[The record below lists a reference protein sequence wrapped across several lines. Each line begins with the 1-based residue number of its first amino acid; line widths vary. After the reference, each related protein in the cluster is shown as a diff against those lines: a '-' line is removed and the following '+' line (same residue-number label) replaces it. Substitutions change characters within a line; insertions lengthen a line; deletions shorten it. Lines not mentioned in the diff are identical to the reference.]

1 MNAETLRSSI
11 LQKAME
17 GKLLPQLSE
26 EVDVDQIGDTPDE
39 IPFEIPNK
47 WKWIQIKNLVTKAS
61 QKIPDKK
68 FEYVDVSSID
78 SEHLVIANTKKIDA
92 KEAPSRARKI
102 LFPGMVIYSTVR
114 PYLLKTCV
122 IGKEF
127 RNRELI
133 GSTAFASMTCK
144 DSLLFNKYFLY
155 CLSSP
160 FFVSHVKGIQKG
172 VAYPAVSEKDFFSSF
187 VPIPPVGEQKRIVKK
202 LEELLPLVEEYG
214 RDQEQLEKI
223 NKDFPVQMEKSLLR
237 EAVSG
242 KLVPQFYDEPV
253 VQQIG
258 DAPEETLFAI
268 PEKWKWVRSTELIT
282 LVRGVT
288 FPGSAKQVS
297 KIDNSYVRCL
307 TTGSVQEEY
316 NSGSDVFIP
325 SSYIKKGKQKLKK
338 GDVIISTANSRD
350 LVGKSILWNG
360 LDDTFG
366 GFLTVARG
374 ESKLILPDYLH
385 LVFRFLFLSGF
396 LKTLATQTT
405 NIANLSNKT
414 LETLFFPLPPLE
426 EQERIV
432 EKLDK
437 LMLEVQKLK

>member
-374 ESKLILPDYLH
+374 ESKLIPS
-385 LVFRFLFLSGF
+385 RLFAFSF
-396 LKTLATQTT
+396 
-405 NIANLSNKT
+405 
-414 LETLFFPLPPLE
+414 
-426 EQERIV
+426 
-432 EKLDK
+432 
-437 LMLEVQKLK
+437 

>member
-160 FFVSHVKGIQKG
+160 FFVSHVKGIQRG

-242 KLVPQFYDEPV
+242 KLVPQLDEELEV
-253 VQQIG
+253 EQIG
-258 DAPEETLFAI
+258 DAPEEVPFEI
-268 PEKWKWVRSTELIT
+268 PEKWKWVRLESLGTLFSGKTPKADELTSSGNIPYFKISDMNSSENQKYMRHTEHYLKTTPKKIFKAGSIIFPKNGGAVFT
-282 LVRGVT
+282 NKRRFLVRDSIVDLNTGG
-288 FPGSAKQVS
+288 FYPNKNYLDESYAFLLLSSIDFREIS
-297 KIDNSYVRCL
+297 KGTALPTID
-307 TTGSVQEEY
+307 
-316 NSGSDVFIP
+316 
-325 SSYIKKGKQKLKK
+325 SSKLK
-338 GDVIISTANSRD
+338 SY
-350 LVGKSILWNG
+350 LV
-360 LDDTFG
+360 
-366 GFLTVARG
+366 
-374 ESKLILPDYLH
+374 
-385 LVFRFLFLSGF
+385 
-396 LKTLATQTT
+396 
-405 NIANLSNKT
+405 
-414 LETLFFPLPPLE
+414 PLPPLG
-426 EQERIV
+426 EQRRIV
-432 EKLDK
+432 EKFEK
-437 LMLEVQKLK
+437 LMLEIQKLK

>member
-258 DAPEETLFAI
+258 DAPEEVPFEI
-268 PEKWKWVRSTELIT
+268 PEKWKWVRLESLGTLFSGKTPKADELTSSGNIPYFKISDMNSSENQKYMRHTEHYLKTTPKKIFKAGSIIFPKNGGAVFT
-282 LVRGVT
+282 NKRRFLVRDSIVDLNTGG
-288 FPGSAKQVS
+288 FYPNKNYLDESYAFLLLSSIDFREIS
-297 KIDNSYVRCL
+297 KGTALPTID
-307 TTGSVQEEY
+307 
-316 NSGSDVFIP
+316 
-325 SSYIKKGKQKLKK
+325 SSKLK
-338 GDVIISTANSRD
+338 SY
-350 LVGKSILWNG
+350 LV
-360 LDDTFG
+360 
-366 GFLTVARG
+366 
-374 ESKLILPDYLH
+374 
-385 LVFRFLFLSGF
+385 
-396 LKTLATQTT
+396 
-405 NIANLSNKT
+405 
-414 LETLFFPLPPLE
+414 PLPPLG
-426 EQERIV
+426 EQRRIV
-432 EKLDK
+432 EKFEK
-437 LMLEVQKLK
+437 LMLEIQKLK

>member
-160 FFVSHVKGIQKG
+160 FFVSHVKGIQRG

-242 KLVPQFYDEPV
+242 KLVPQLDGESEV
-253 VQQIG
+253 EQIG
-258 DAPEETLFAI
+258 QAPQEAPFEI
-268 PEKWKWVRSTELIT
+268 PKKWKWVSLGEIAKINPSVSLASKNTDLSFVPMKAVSPGYSSRIENAERISFSSIKQGYSKFINGDLLLAKITPCFQNRKSVIAQGLIKSLGCGSTEFHVL
-282 LVRGVT
+282 RASEGVDPK
-288 FPGSAKQVS
+288 FLLLFLKSEWF
-297 KIDNSYVRCL
+297 ISYGV
-307 TTGSVQEEY
+307 EH
-316 NSGSDVFIP
+316 F
-325 SSYIKKGKQKLKK
+325 KGTAGQQRLNATDLKK
-338 GDVIISTANSRD
+338 C
-350 LVGKSILWNG
+350 
-360 LDDTFG
+360 
-366 GFLTVARG
+366 
-374 ESKLILPDYLH
+374 P
-385 LVFRFLFLSGF
+385 
-396 LKTLATQTT
+396 
-405 NIANLSNKT
+405 
-414 LETLFFPLPPLE
+414 FPLPPLN
-426 EQERIV
+426 EQKRIV
-432 EKLDK
+432 EKLDN
-437 LMLEVQKLK
+437 LMLEIQKLK

>member
-1 MNAETLRSSI
+1 MRT
-11 LQKAME
+11 Q
-17 GKLLPQLSE
+17 
-26 EVDVDQIGDTPDE
+26 
-39 IPFEIPNK
+39 
-47 WKWIQIKNLVTKAS
+47 
-61 QKIPDKK
+61 
-68 FEYVDVSSID
+68 
-78 SEHLVIANTKKIDA
+78 KKIDA

>member
-223 NKDFPVQMEKSLLR
+223 NKDFPVQMEKSLLQ
-237 EAVSG
+237 EAISG
-242 KLVPQFYDEPV
+242 KLVEQLDEEPEV
-253 VQQIG
+253 EQVG
-258 DAPEETLFAI
+258 EAPDETPFEI
-268 PEKWKWVRSTELIT
+268 PEKWKWVLLGDIGVWKSGSTPSRSNPDYYRNGTVNWLKTGDLNDGVITKTEEK
-282 LVRGVT
+282 VT
-288 FPGSAKQVS
+288 DVAVTESRLKINPPGSILIAMYGATIGKVG
-297 KIDNSYVRCL
+297 ILD
-307 TTGSVQEEY
+307 
-316 NSGSDVFIP
+316 IP
-325 SSYIKKGKQKLKK
+325 SATNQACCACVPEDFVDNKYLYYFLLSQRKRF
-338 GDVIISTANSRD
+338 ISMGA
-350 LVGKSILWNG
+350 
-360 LDDTFG
+360 G
-366 GFLTVARG
+366 GAQPNI
-374 ESKLILPDYLH
+374 SK
-385 LVFRFLFLSGF
+385 
-396 LKTLATQTT
+396 
-405 NIANLSNKT
+405 NKIVN
-414 LETLFFPLPPLE
+414 FPFPLPPIG
-426 EQERIV
+426 EQQRIV
-432 EKLDK
+432 AKLDK
-437 LMLEVQKLK
+437 LMLEIQKLK

>member
-11 LQKAME
+11 VQKAME

>member
-133 GSTAFASMTCK
+133 RSTAFASMTCK

>member
-214 RDQEQLEKI
+214 RDQELLEKI
-223 NKDFPVQMEKSLLR
+223 NKDFPVQMEKSLLQ
-237 EAVSG
+237 EAISG
-242 KLVPQFYDEPV
+242 KLVEQLDEEPEV
-253 VQQIG
+253 EQVG
-258 DAPEETLFAI
+258 EAPDETPFEI
-268 PEKWKWVRSTELIT
+268 PEKWKWVLLGDIGVWKSGSTPSRSNPDYYRNGTVNWLKTGDLNDGVITKTEEK
-282 LVRGVT
+282 VT
-288 FPGSAKQVS
+288 DVAVTESRLKINPPGSILIAMYGATIGKVG
-297 KIDNSYVRCL
+297 ILD
-307 TTGSVQEEY
+307 
-316 NSGSDVFIP
+316 IP
-325 SSYIKKGKQKLKK
+325 SATNQACCACVPEDFVDNKYLYYFLLSQRKRF
-338 GDVIISTANSRD
+338 ISMGA
-350 LVGKSILWNG
+350 
-360 LDDTFG
+360 G
-366 GFLTVARG
+366 GAQPNI
-374 ESKLILPDYLH
+374 SK
-385 LVFRFLFLSGF
+385 
-396 LKTLATQTT
+396 
-405 NIANLSNKT
+405 NKIVN
-414 LETLFFPLPPLE
+414 FPFPLPPIG
-426 EQERIV
+426 EQQRIV
-432 EKLDK
+432 AKLDK
-437 LMLEVQKLK
+437 LMLEIQKLK